1 LQRAFRFLGYRPRS
15 EAEVLKYLVQRGYS
29 AAIVETILAKLRSLN
44 YLNDETFARDWAR
57 SSAETRGYGPKR
69 IDQELRTKGIG
80 QALIREVI
88 RQTFGPGDEAGH
100 AKKLLEK
107 RFRNTKFEDPK
118 TLRRAAAFL
127 ERRGYSRQVILELLK
142 RLFEED

>member
-1 LQRAFRFLGYRPRS
+1 M
-15 EAEVLKYLVQRGYS
+15 
-29 AAIVETILAKLRSLN
+29 AKLRSLN

-57 SSAETRGYGPKR
+57 SSSETHGYGPKK

-88 RQTFGPGDEAGH
+88 RQTFGPGDEAEH
-100 AKKLLEK
+100 ARKLLEK

-118 TLRRAAAFL
+118 TLHRAAAFL
-127 ERRGYSRQVILELLK
+127 ERRGYSGQVILEVLK
-142 RLFEED
+142 HPFEED